1 MSDAAVSYRLLDQV
15 LRDLAERE
23 GHSRTLGDA
32 LYVLSAIARNGL
44 VVLPAEPTPAMIA
57 TAAAATGVPP
67 ATVRAIIAA
76 VMAAA
81 E

>member
-1 MSDAAVSYRLLDQV
+1 MPDDTVSYRLLDQV

-23 GHSRTLGDA
+23 GNSRTLGEA
-32 LYVLSAIARNGL
+32 LYVLSAISRSGL

-57 TAAAATGVPP
+57 TASAATGVPP
-67 ATVRAIIAA
+67 GKVRAVLAA